1 MLCGIKNYSAPF
13 GWQTFADQLI
23 RLNVPQEMIV
33 NKSRWNY
40 ILKHKT
46 NSLNLENEEAEENI
60 ELNNWES
67 L

>member
-1 MLCGIKNYSAPF
+1 
-13 GWQTFADQLI
+13 
-23 RLNVPQEMIV
+23 MIV
-33 NKSRWNY
+33 NKTRWNY

-46 NSLNLENEEAEENI
+46 NSLNLESDEPEDNI

>member
-1 MLCGIKNYSAPF
+1 MRNRKYSDPF

-40 ILKHKT
+40 ILKRKT
-46 NSLNLENEEAEENI
+46 NSLNLENEEENI

>member
-1 MLCGIKNYSAPF
+1 
-13 GWQTFADQLI
+13 
-23 RLNVPQEMIV
+23 MIV

-40 ILKHKT
+40 ILKRKT
-46 NSLNLENEEAEENI
+46 NSLNLENEEENI